1 MAWFQHKSIRSTLVF
16 WFLIVSLIP
25 LSIFVSIVYFQ
36 IVASIKKEAF
46 HKLVGIRDLKVQLL
60 TGWLRER
67 KADINKC
74 AVDNE
79 ARSIEKILNGTHSEQ
94 DTAKQ
99 KDIIRYEL
107 EQFSTYY
114 KAYHEIFILHPVSGR
129 VEISTDISQ
138 EGQDRS
144 TDPYF
149 TETMRSRKFY
159 IKDIYHSKTI
169 HETAMTMSV
178 PIFALNN
185 PTQITGILVARIVL
199 DHLYGLLSQRIGMG
213 DTGETLIV
221 NKDAVALNQ
230 LRFHDDAPLNLKI
243 KAQPAVNSAQGKTG
257 ITEAVDYRGEMVL
270 AAYTSIPIT
279 RWGIVSKQDLK
290 EIYYPIRGLF
300 KNIVILLIVT
310 IVSICIS
317 AYILARRVSSPI
329 IKMAKI
335 SKKIQEGDM
344 SIRNQIV
351 MPNELGL
358 LANTL
363 DNMMD
368 SVVERGNELDKI
380 NKQLVRKEKLA
391 TLGQLAGG
399 VGHELRNP
407 LGVISNSIY
416 FLKMLLPDA
425 DEKVKEYHNRISA
438 EIERSTEIISDLL
451 DFSRTKPIN
460 REEVQ
465 FTDLLDKALERLPVP
480 KNIKLKAATPSDLS
494 NLFVDPK
501 QIGQVLLNLLSN
513 AYQAMPEGGLLTIS
527 ALADKQN
534 VNISIADSGTGI
546 SSENID
552 SVFEP
557 LFTTKARGIG
567 LGLALSKDLVT
578 ANNGSIQVKS
588 EEGKGATF
596 TVTLPIDKDAL

>member
-1 MAWFQHKSIRSTLVF
+1 
-16 WFLIVSLIP
+16 
-25 LSIFVSIVYFQ
+25 
-36 IVASIKKEAF
+36 
-46 HKLVGIRDLKVQLL
+46 
-60 TGWLRER
+60 
-67 KADINKC
+67 
-74 AVDNE
+74 
-79 ARSIEKILNGTHSEQ
+79 
-94 DTAKQ
+94 
-99 KDIIRYEL
+99 
-107 EQFSTYY
+107 
-114 KAYHEIFILHPVSGR
+114 
-129 VEISTDISQ
+129 
-138 EGQDRS
+138 
-144 TDPYF
+144 
-149 TETMRSRKFY
+149 
-159 IKDIYHSKTI
+159 
-169 HETAMTMSV
+169 
-178 PIFALNN
+178 
-185 PTQITGILVARIVL
+185 
-199 DHLYGLLSQRIGMG
+199 
-213 DTGETLIV
+213 
-221 NKDAVALNQ
+221 
-230 LRFHDDAPLNLKI
+230 
-243 KAQPAVNSAQGKTG
+243 
-257 ITEAVDYRGEMVL
+257 
-270 AAYTSIPIT
+270 
-279 RWGIVSKQDLK
+279 
-290 EIYYPIRGLF
+290 
-300 KNIVILLIVT
+300 
-310 IVSICIS
+310 
-317 AYILARRVSSPI
+317 VSSPI

-546 SSENID
+546 SSENIA